1 MCPMRFFSGQQS
13 SLNTGNGIG
22 RIKTAIEFAR
32 KCLGEVR
39 DGREPSAH
47 GRGQH
52 ARGTVGVKSN
62 S

>member
-39 DGREPSAH
+39 DGREPSA
-47 GRGQH
+47 
-52 ARGTVGVKSN
+52 
-62 S
+62 